1 MTLPPPPN
9 PDHHPDLHRDRG
21 HPSQVNPDG
30 LRFVPPSKSLR
41 AVAML
46 EQQATAARASQPQ
59 PVAGVEAD
67 PDDDPPP
74 LEDDPN
80 ETEVD

>member
-1 MTLPPPPN
+1 LTHTAHL
-9 PDHHPDLHRDRG
+9 HPDLHLDRG

-30 LRFVPPSKSLR
+30 LRFVPPSRSLR

-46 EQQATAARASQPQ
+46 EQQQAAARASQ
-59 PVAGVEAD
+59 EAEAE
-67 PDDDPPP
+67 PEDDAPP

>member
-1 MTLPPPPN
+1 M
-9 PDHHPDLHRDRG
+9 
-21 HPSQVNPDG
+21 NPDG

-46 EQQATAARASQPQ
+46 EQQATAARASQQ
-59 PVAGVEAD
+59 AD